1 MNTDNLLLLEELL
14 DNEIAS
20 LEEDLANEISGRDF
34 LIALKVSTDKVDL
47 TISTI
52 TAMLATA
59 KDTLTKLTEWSNN

>member
-14 DNEIAS
+14 DKEIAS
-20 LEEDLANEISGRDF
+20 LEYELSRTTYSRDF
-34 LIALKVSTDKVDL
+34 TNSLGIKTTEDDL

-59 KDTLTKLTEWSNN
+59 KDTLTKLEEWSNN